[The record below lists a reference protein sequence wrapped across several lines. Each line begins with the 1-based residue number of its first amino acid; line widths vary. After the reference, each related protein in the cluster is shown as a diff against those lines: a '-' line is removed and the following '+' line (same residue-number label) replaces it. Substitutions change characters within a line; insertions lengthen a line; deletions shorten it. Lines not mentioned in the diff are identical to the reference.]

1 MKYFRFIAPIMKI
14 FGLALQVFTTQEL
27 QESLTS
33 AGFKI
38 DHQWQ
43 PGEGKSVFIVAKKSD
58 LSD

>member
-1 MKYFRFIAPIMKI
+1 MKI